1 MYKKKQLKYDIIKI
15 YYIIIFTIFYLI
27 YMNII

>member
-1 MYKKKQLKYDIIKI
+1 MYKKKQLKYDIIK